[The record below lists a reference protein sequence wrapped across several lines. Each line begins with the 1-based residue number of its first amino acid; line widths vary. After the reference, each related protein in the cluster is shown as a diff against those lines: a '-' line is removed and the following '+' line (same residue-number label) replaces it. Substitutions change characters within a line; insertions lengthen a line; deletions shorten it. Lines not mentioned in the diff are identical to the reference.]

1 MPVSDL
7 QRTVAEIAL
16 RAAAGHGFALG
27 GGVSLIAH
35 GIISRPTKD
44 IDLFTDREGAVAAAA
59 DAVEAALRAAGFQV
73 ERVERFGDIAEV
85 WEGLTDNLAEWIV
98 TGSGGSRVMVQMA
111 NVDRSRDP
119 VTMSFGPVLHIEDAV
134 GRKVVALAER
144 AEVRDYVDVAA
155 ALARYTP
162 DQLIGF
168 ARRTEPGLRD
178 GELADAG
185 RRLDHLGDGEFT
197 RYGLSPAD
205 VATLRKRFATWPRG
219 SAARWSKS

>member
-7 QRTVAEIAL
+7 QRRVAGIAL
-16 RAAAGHGFALG
+16 GAAARHGFALG

-35 GIISRPTKD
+35 GIISRPTQD
-44 IDLFTDREGAVAAAA
+44 VDLFTDREGAVPAAAA
-59 DAVEAALRAAGFQV
+59 AVETALGEAGFRV
-73 ERVERFGDIAEV
+73 ERVERFGDLAAV

-98 TGSGGSRVMVQMA
+98 TAPGGERLMLQMA

-144 AEVRDYVDVAA
+144 CEVRDYIDIAA
-155 ALARYTP
+155 ALARYSP
-162 DQLIGF
+162 QQLIGF
-168 ARRTEPGLRD
+168 ARRTEPGLTD
-178 GELADAG
+178 QELADAG
-185 RRLDHLGDGEFT
+185 RRLDELRDGDFT

-205 VATLRKRFATWPRG
+205 AATLRKRFAAWPRT
-219 SAARWSKS
+219 

>member
-1 MPVSDL
+1 MPVSKL
-7 QRTVAEIAL
+7 QRTVTEIAL

-35 GIISRPTKD
+35 GITSRPTLD

-59 DAVEAALRAAGFQV
+59 AAVESALRAAGFEV
-73 ERVERFGDIAEV
+73 ERMERFGDLADV
-85 WEGLTDNLAEWIV
+85 WEGLADNLAEWIV
-98 TGSGGSRVMVQMA
+98 TTPGGSRVMLQMA

-144 AEVRDYVDVAA
+144 CEVRDYVDVAA

-162 DQLIGF
+162 EQLIGF
-168 ARRTEPGLRD
+168 ARRTEPGLTD
-178 GELADAG
+178 QELADAG
-185 RRLDHLGDGEFT
+185 RRLDQLGDGEFT
-197 RYGLSPAD
+197 RYGVRPGD
-205 VATLRKRFATWPRG
+205 VAALRQRFATWPR
-219 SAARWSKS
+219 A